1 MSKLGISGRGAA
13 ADRLKDAEDRGFI
26 NLLEKMSGYGRTTA
40 HIYLI
45 SKPSTEIAEEIA
57 AGVRSGV
64 FPSVEMV
71 NNTLHK
77 PPPTPRYNG
86 TTGTTEETIPVV
98 PDQNCTAYTV
108 VPEGMPPPE
117 REFFVRKIEEIDESA
132 QRKNDDDSEGAL

>member
-1 MSKLGISGRGAA
+1 MTLKYVSIDH
-13 ADRLKDAEDRGFI
+13 DRLPAPCLSLPFLPSGEY
-26 NLLEKMSGYGRTTA
+26 GYGRTTA

-45 SKPSTEIAEEIA
+45 SKPSAEIAEEIA

-132 QRKNDDDSEGAL
+132 QRKNDDSEGAL